1 MALKRRQAEAS
12 KDAAV
17 SPCLP
22 IYALLHLY
30 YLRPFTISYTSTVF
44 IVSAHG

>member
-17 SPCLP
+17 CFSS
-22 IYALLHLY
+22 
-30 YLRPFTISYTSTVF
+30 ISMLELWVEWD
-44 IVSAHG
+44 VKGMRRANMLGV